1 MMPNPHLPIASLREE
16 HPSSHA
22 HDWLA
27 ASPIFKVLLSRRNAM
42 CHPGFLRSLSRRGFL
57 QASAAASA
65 GAAATAFTAKPA
77 SSQPSETPRTFQYS
91 RVVDLTHT
99 LFPGFPNWGQPSDI
113 MPFFEMTPLGEL
125 EPSMRGLDDQG
136 IAVYHWSVVE
146 HVGTHIDAPLHFVNP
161 DDDLSAVYAADQIPP
176 ADLAGPLAVIDIR
189 AKAEENPNA
198 QLTLDD
204 LKAWEDK
211 HGELPD
217 GCMVAM
223 NSGWDERVPTEGF
236 LNLDPETNRMRYPG
250 FHVEAV
256 EFMLEER
263 DVKGLMVDTL
273 SLDSTG
279 ASGSPVHYRWL
290 GGTNRW
296 GVEVVA
302 NLGELPPNGAFAVV
316 GAPKIKGSSG
326 GPTRVL
332 AFV

>member
-1 MMPNPHLPIASLREE
+1 
-16 HPSSHA
+16 
-22 HDWLA
+22 
-27 ASPIFKVLLSRRNAM
+27 M
-42 CHPGFLRSLSRRGFL
+42 CHPEFLRSLSRRGFL
-57 QASAAASA
+57 QAGTGASCA
-65 GAAATAFTAKPA
+65 IALSAKPA
-77 SSQPSETPRTFQYS
+77 LSQPSEPIRSFQYS

-99 LFPGFPNWGQPSDI
+99 LFPGFPNWGQPSGI

-125 EPSMRGLDDQG
+125 EPSMRGLDDSG

-161 DDDLSAVYAADQIPP
+161 DDDLSAVYTTDRIP
-176 ADLAGPLAVIDIR
+176 AEDLAGPLAVIDIR
-189 AKAEENPNA
+189 PKAEENPEA

-204 LKAWEDK
+204 LKTWEEK
-211 HGELPD
+211 HGELPE

-223 NSGWDERVPTEGF
+223 NSGWDERVPTERF
-236 LNLDPETNRMRYPG
+236 LNIDPETNRMRFPG
-250 FHVEAV
+250 FHIEAV

-263 DVKGLMVDTL
+263 AVKGLLVDTL

-279 ASGSPVHYRWL
+279 VSGSPVHYRWL

-302 NLGELPPNGAFAVV
+302 NLGELPPRGAFAVV

-326 GPTRVL
+326 GPSRVL